1 MSNPPASW
9 GARLAEYLLSR
20 ARTPELHEMDAG
32 QIAIY
37 RAGYAAGRAAAA
49 VKPPTAAEARMHLIT
64 ALEAEL
70 HQLRALAFR
79 QREEIAERADWLP
92 AKGVL

>member
-1 MSNPPASW
+1 MAMRPAPPRPA
-9 GARLAEYLLSR
+9 
-20 ARTPELHEMDAG
+20 PQLHEMDAG
-32 QIAIY
+32 QLAIY

-49 VKPPTAAEARMHLIT
+49 VKPPTAAEARMHLIE
-64 ALEAEL
+64 ALEAEAR
-70 HQLRALAFR
+70 QLRALAAR